1 MNIKVTIL
9 GGDDREIEVAK
20 KLEELGFQVRTV
32 GFDNYSGKYSFKNM
46 SIKEAVSSA
55 QVIIAPL
62 AGTDYKGK
70 LYAMHSQKEIYLT
83 EDILGEVNTGVLFLI
98 GRAKGILKDVL
109 EAKGVTVVEV
119 GEMDEVAILNSIPT
133 AEGAI
138 QIAMENTP
146 ITIHRSQSLVIG
158 FGRCGITLAR
168 TLHALGA
175 RVTVAARNEAALAR
189 AWEMGFEPLY
199 LKELDKKLRNFEII
213 FNTVPVMIL
222 NREKI
227 DMIQHETVI
236 IDIASL
242 PGGVDFEAAE
252 EKGITAIL
260 TLSLPGLV
268 APKTAGRMLA
278 GIYPRLIQKYLY

>member
-1 MNIKVTIL
+1 MSIKVTIL
-9 GGDDREIEVAK
+9 GGDDREIEVAL

-32 GFDNYSGKYSFKNM
+32 GFDNYSGKFPFKNM
-46 SIKEAVSSA
+46 DIEEAVSSA

-70 LYAMHSQKEIYLT
+70 LYARHTAKDIFLT
-83 EDILGEVNTGVLFLI
+83 EEILIQVKTGVLFLI
-98 GRAKGILKDVL
+98 GRAKGIIKDVL
-109 EAKGVTVVEV
+109 EAKGVKVVEV
-119 GEMDEVAILNSIPT
+119 GDLDEIAILNSIPT

-138 QIAMENTP
+138 QFAMENTP
-146 ITIHRSQSLVIG
+146 ITIHHSHSLVIG

-175 RVTVAARNEAALAR
+175 RVTVAARNGAALAR
-189 AWEMGFEPLY
+189 AWEMGFESIHLR
-199 LKELDKKLRNFEII
+199 ELDNKLNSYEII

-227 DMIQHETVI
+227 EKINLETLI

-242 PGGVDFEAAE
+242 PGGVDFEAAR
-252 EKGITAIL
+252 EKGIKAIL

>member
-1 MNIKVTIL
+1 MSIKVTIL
-9 GGDDREIEVAK
+9 GGDDREIEVAM

-32 GFDNYSGKYSFKNM
+32 GFDNYSGKFPFKNM
-46 SIKEAVSSA
+46 DINEAVSSA

-70 LYAMHSQKEIYLT
+70 LYARHTQKEIFLT
-83 EDILGEVNTGVLFLI
+83 EEILSQVKAGVLFLI
-98 GRAKGILKDVL
+98 GRAKGIIKDVL
-109 EAKGVTVVEV
+109 EAKGVKVVEV
-119 GEMDEVAILNSIPT
+119 GDMDEIAILNSIPT

-138 QIAMENTP
+138 QFAMENTP
-146 ITIHRSQSLVIG
+146 ITIHHSQSLVIG

-175 RVTVAARNEAALAR
+175 RVTVAARHEAALAR
-189 AWEMGFEPLY
+189 AWEMGFESIH
-199 LKELDKKLRNFEII
+199 LKELANKLGSYEII

-227 DMIQHETVI
+227 EKINRDTVI

-242 PGGVDFEAAE
+242 PGGVDFDAAR
-252 EKGITAIL
+252 EKGIKAIL

>member
-9 GGDDREIEVAK
+9 GGDDREIEVAA
-20 KLEELGFQVRTV
+20 KLEEMGFQVRTV
-32 GFDNYSGKYSFKNM
+32 GFDNYPGEFSYKNM
-46 SIKEAVSSA
+46 SIKEAISSA

-70 LYAMHSQKEIYLT
+70 LYATHAQKEIYLT
-83 EDILGEVNTGVLFLI
+83 EEILSEVNTGALFLI

-146 ITIHRSQSLVIG
+146 ITIHRSQSLVLG

-175 RVTVAARNEAALAR
+175 RVTVAARNEADLAR
-189 AWEMGFEPLY
+189 AWEMGFIPLHA
-199 LKELDKKLRNFEII
+199 KELNKKLGSFEII

-222 NREKI
+222 NKEKI
-227 DMIQHETVI
+227 DLVNRDTVI

-242 PGGVDFEAAE
+242 PGGVDFEAAD
-252 EKGITAIL
+252 EKGIKAIL

-268 APKTAGRMLA
+268 APKTSGRILA
-278 GIYPRLIQKYLY
+278 QIYPRLIQKYFY